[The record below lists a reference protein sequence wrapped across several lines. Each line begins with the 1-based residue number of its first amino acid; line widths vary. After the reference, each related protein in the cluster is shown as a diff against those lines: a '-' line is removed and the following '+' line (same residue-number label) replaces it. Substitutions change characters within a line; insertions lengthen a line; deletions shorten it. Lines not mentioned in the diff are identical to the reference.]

1 MFGMYWKLT
10 TLLVAWTFISGL
22 LGKRTFTETQRN
34 HLLAKCHR
42 RTDVSGRN
50 LNVGFALALLNKQ
63 RGPMLKKLK
72 SKRSATKQARILSRA
87 QFKYDVVSHT
97 AGRGT
102 FDGRCKAAKFGNCAE
117 NVGSGRT
124 VCDAIASWM
133 GSDFHQ
139 QNILGNYTH
148 AGIAN
153 RGNKWTLLLG
163 SRNAYRSQSIIRWI
177 G

>member
-1 MFGMYWKLT
+1 MFGMYWKLS

-22 LGKRTFTETQRN
+22 LGQVTFNEAQRN
-34 HLLAKCHR
+34 DLLAKCHHR
-42 RTDVSGRN
+42 RDVSGRN
-50 LNVGFALALLNKQ
+50 LNVGFALALLNEQ

-87 QFKYDVVSHT
+87 QFKAKVVSHT

-102 FDGRCKAAKFGNCAE
+102 FDGRCDAAKFGYCAE

-133 GSDFHQ
+133 GSHFHQ

-148 AGIAN
+148 AGIGN
-153 RGNKWTLLLG
+153 KGNKWTLLLG
-163 SRNAYRSQSIIRWI
+163 S
-177 G
+177 